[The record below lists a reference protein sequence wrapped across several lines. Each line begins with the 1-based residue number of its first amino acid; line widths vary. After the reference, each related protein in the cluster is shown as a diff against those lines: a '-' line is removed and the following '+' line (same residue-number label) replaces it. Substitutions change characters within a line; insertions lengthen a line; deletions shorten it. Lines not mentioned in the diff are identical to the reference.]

1 MSKITR
7 TINFPEGLASKILW
21 SPNVDED
28 SGRSSR
34 SSYVLV
40 APNSH
45 SHMTSPSVEDL
56 APENKGESITE
67 TKVFDVS
74 DEPVPPIADVSSVVL
89 DGATEPTID
98 VVSANDS
105 SSNEKEAPSQHQHI
119 IPKLPDSI
127 QEEMKTLISYKF
139 SVDIQIDM
147 VKAHKDF
154 HTEKKQIVE
163 PVVHF
168 YCPHSGCN
176 EVIDEAVRDIA
187 KHEGAEIL
195 TLDALE
201 LSSAETG
208 ILGDRTLLLAVD
220 CAICI

>member
-1 MSKITR
+1 MPLSGYSFVGTPVESCISPKLRISVWNSQHQCYGVIHEATCCRHCTDHETTLFDIVHYMYWSRATVPVVSPRMSKITR

-89 DGATEPTID
+89 DGATEP
-98 VVSANDS
+98 
-105 SSNEKEAPSQHQHI
+105 H
-119 IPKLPDSI
+119 
-127 QEEMKTLISYKF
+127 
-139 SVDIQIDM
+139 
-147 VKAHKDF
+147 
-154 HTEKKQIVE
+154 
-163 PVVHF
+163 
-168 YCPHSGCN
+168 
-176 EVIDEAVRDIA
+176 
-187 KHEGAEIL
+187 
-195 TLDALE
+195 
-201 LSSAETG
+201 
-208 ILGDRTLLLAVD
+208 
-220 CAICI
+220 